1 MSPLCDY
8 LGSYHEPITAYPTSG
23 HKNVTLIPSASPIS
37 SPSSDLHRLTTHL
50 TTRQPEP
57 LQDTLDGYVN
67 KKSLAANINLPYSRA
82 HLDAIQNDLLAPLGA
97 QSYVPGCE
105 PRDVALF

>member
-1 MSPLCDY
+1 MPLCDY
-8 LGSYHEPITAYPTSG
+8 LGSEHEPITSYPTSS
-23 HKNVTLIPSASPIS
+23 HETVTLIPPASS
-37 SPSSDLHRLTTHL
+37 VHSPHSDLHRLTARR
-50 TTRQPEP
+50 RQP
-57 LQDTLDGYVN
+57 LQDTLDGYVTE
-67 KKSLAANINLPYSRA
+67 KSSARNINLPYSRA